1 MFIGL
6 VAANGRNLQNRK
18 VLWDRPQDSTTD
30 IKGTNRWQWGL
41 FSRPCWPIF
50 KSRVWCHKGERQRA
64 NNWRE
69 NCSQGREV
77 SPTKG
82 SCPVNPDQ
90 FRMALI
96 GGQNNSI
103 RQKWGQRPEFIIPKP
118 TRLVYNFQP
127 TKGHDDSK
135 ANSAQLKSKNNLTS
149 PDLLS
154 MQSGSLSPRRHLTQI
169 AHINT
174 TTFMRLFN

>member
-1 MFIGL
+1 MTILMPWVMASWAPIASYTIPKASHNIGDGYSWYL
-6 VAANGRNLQNRK
+6 RIVWRK
-18 VLWDRPQDSTTD
+18 AHGKKKQFVDGHCFEL
-30 IKGTNRWQWGL
+30 IK
-41 FSRPCWPIF
+41 
-50 KSRVWCHKGERQRA
+50 
-64 NNWRE
+64 
-69 NCSQGREV
+69 V